1 MLSSMAVS
9 SNLIL
14 HQAPQAQVRRL
25 YMSGGLIVKRR
36 EEGTSEVWP
45 YSSGPDGTSFTGKP
59 PGARCFF
66 AGKTRGI
73 WFRTCQNHGKNDG
86 KSQLWGKTTGK
97 LRIYWD
103 KYGEN
108 AFFGVFVMFLE
119 VGTLPLAGFFG

>member
-73 WFRTCQNHGKNDG
+73 WFRTCQNHGKNNG
-86 KSQLWGKTTGK
+86 KSQLWGENYGK
-97 LRIYWD
+97 IKNLL
-103 KYGEN
+103 G
-108 AFFGVFVMFLE
+108 
-119 VGTLPLAGFFG
+119 